1 VLGQAIANKPT
12 QLVSWW
18 NELLNQD

>member
-18 NELLNQD
+18 NELLNHG